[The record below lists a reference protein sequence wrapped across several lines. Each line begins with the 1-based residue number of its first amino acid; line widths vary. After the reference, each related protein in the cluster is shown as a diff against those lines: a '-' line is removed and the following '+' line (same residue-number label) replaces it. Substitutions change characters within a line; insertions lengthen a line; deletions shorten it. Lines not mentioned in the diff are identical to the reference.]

1 MKPTV
6 ISAEALFE
14 EFRPALH
21 WEWIAGHAHPERH
34 FDEAAVRDA
43 RSAADLV
50 GYLNYIHP
58 YRVQIVGKREVAYLD
73 DAPADALERRIQRI
87 VTLEPPVII
96 VADDQRAPDRLVAM
110 CDRAEIPLFT
120 TTHSAGHVI
129 DVVRAY
135 LSQLM
140 AERTTRHGVFM
151 DILGLGVLLTG
162 ESGLGKSELGLELV
176 SRGHGLVADDAVDLF
191 RVSQT
196 SLEGRCPELL
206 RNLLEVRGIGLL
218 DIKAIF
224 GETAVRRKMR
234 LKLIVHL
241 VRKETMEREFERL
254 PYEPLN
260 EEILGL
266 GVLLTGESGLG
277 KSELGLELISRGHG
291 LVADDAVDIYR
302 TSQTALEGRCPALLQ
317 NLLEVRGIGL
327 LDIKDIFG
335 ETAVRR
341 KMRQKLIVH
350 LVRKETM
357 EREFERLPYEPLNED
372 ILGLPVRKVVIAVDA
387 GRNLAVLVEAAVR
400 NTVLQLRGID
410 TYQEFIK
417 RHQAAMEQGEG

>member
-21 WEWIAGHAHPERH
+21 WEWVAGHAHPERH
-34 FDEAAVRDA
+34 FDDAAIRDA

-58 YRVQIVGKREVAYLD
+58 NRVQIVGRREVAYLNTES
-73 DAPADALERRIQRI
+73 AETAERRIARI
-87 VTLEPPVII
+87 ITLEPPVLI
-96 VADDQRAPDRLVAM
+96 VADKQLPPDRLVAL
-110 CDRAEIPLFT
+110 CDRADIPLFVT
-120 TTHSAGHVI
+120 AESAGHVI
-129 DVVRAY
+129 DLVRGY
-135 LSQLM
+135 LSQHF

-162 ESGLGKSELGLELV
+162 ESGLGKSELGLELI
-176 SRGHGLVADDAVDLF
+176 SRGHGLVADDAVDLY

-206 RNLLEVRGIGLL
+206 MNLLEVRGIGLL

-241 VRKETMEREFERL
+241 VRKETMDREFERL

-260 EEILGL
+260 EEILD
-266 GVLLTGESGLG
+266 V
-277 KSELGLELISRGHG
+277 
-291 LVADDAVDIYR
+291 
-302 TSQTALEGRCPALLQ
+302 Q
-317 NLLEVRGIGL
+317 
-327 LDIKDIFG
+327 
-335 ETAVRR
+335 
-341 KMRQKLIVH
+341 
-350 LVRKETM
+350 VRKT
-357 EREFERLPYEPLNED
+357 
-372 ILGLPVRKVVIAVDA
+372 VIAVDA

-400 NTVLQLRGID
+400 NTILQLRGID
-410 TYQEFIK
+410 TYTEFIE
-417 RHQAAMEQGEG
+417 RHHKAMSKPDSE